1 VVQNKLKTFLILTLD
16 KVIMLLSKIIKKIN
30 KDCIDLNTDSAVN
43 ELVKIQSEISIKRAE
58 IIEMQRDLMQ
68 MVEPVVLNLK
78 NIPGD
83 SEDKTHII
91 RTWLRGLSNI
101 NILIDSHEE
110 MVIKFENLYNKMDT
124 NSKNKI

>member
-16 KVIMLLSKIIKKIN
+16 KAIMLLSKIIKKIN

-124 NSKNKI
+124 NLKNKI

>member
-16 KVIMLLSKIIKKIN
+16 KAIMLLSKIIKKIN

-101 NILIDSHEE
+101 NILIDC
-110 MVIKFENLYNKMDT
+110 
-124 NSKNKI
+124 KIT